1 VSGPR
6 FTDRGFAQ
14 IRRGLR
20 EHLSKMSSDAVK
32 LYLWLHLVVYW
43 TGKQRGTVETNR
55 AQIMEELRWSET
67 RTKRVISELRK
78 HYIKIVRRGNQHSLS
93 LIRILKYRK
102 SASFA
107 RVTNEPSKSA
117 RVTGGPNTD
126 PSTGPSTSRKA
137 APDAG
142 SSAPN
147 KAVEGNR
154 SKAAAEAAAD
164 SVWVFLE
171 IQPCG
176 PLEFQKLLESSWLG
190 RNGAKP
196 SEVIGHCLDAWETTG
211 ATGKFWKHN
220 LAPLF
225 RALDRQRKVER
236 AQTRPTAEIEE
247 EIPLAVPYR

>member
-1 VSGPR
+1 MSGSR

-32 LYLWLHLVVYW
+32 LYLWLHLVAYW

-55 AQIMEELRWSET
+55 AQIMEELRFSET
-67 RTKRVISELRK
+67 RTKRAISELRK
-78 HYIKIVRRGNQHSLS
+78 HYIKIVRRGNQHNPS

-117 RVTGGPNTD
+117 RVTGGPSTD
-126 PSTGPSTSRKA
+126 PSTDPSTSRKA

-147 KAVEGNR
+147 KAVEGSR
-154 SKAAAEAAAD
+154 SKAAAKAAP
-164 SVWVFLE
+164 SVWSFLQ

-176 PLEFQKLLESSWLG
+176 SRNFQELLEGCWVS
-190 RNGAKP
+190 RNGEP
-196 SEVIGHCLDAWETTG
+196 CSTTIGRCLDAWRDASGEG
-211 ATGKFWKHN
+211 ADWKRG
-220 LAPLF
+220 LAPVF
-225 RALDRQRKVER
+225 RALDALRRNERKQAPEF
-236 AQTRPTAEIEE
+236 EE
-247 EIPLAVPYR
+247 EIPLAAPYR